1 MNEENVHHEKK
12 NEHEKKDVTIVVNGR
27 PKHWAEKEISYE
39 QVVKLAFENPPPGSD
54 VTYTVSY
61 RKGEDK
67 KKEGTMLEGDTVHV
81 KDGMVFNVTATN
93 KS

>member
-39 QVVKLAFENPPPGSD
+39 QVVKLCI
-54 VTYTVSY
+54 
-61 RKGEDK
+61 RKPTTRIRCDLHRVVPQGGRQEKGGYD
-67 KKEGTMLEGDTVHV
+67 
-81 KDGMVFNVTATN
+81 ARR
-93 KS
+93 